1 MAAPLGDQID
11 LLAEAALIM
20 SDMLSA
26 NEVPTTKPRQRAD
39 GHLDVFASIPEEY
52 RMAVLE
58 QCARRVLRKGE
69 TIWTQGESAE
79 YVAFLVSG
87 AAMSIYQARN
97 GKIGTT
103 GFWCAGDILGA
114 GDIGLRT
121 TRQMTVRC
129 LDSCVIY
136 TLAYARFEHLLRR
149 FPELAEAVIRAL
161 SLRLRWVARLA
172 VMLETQ
178 LGAERICT
186 VLLALADCF
195 GRIEDNELLIDLRLT
210 NEDLA
215 AISGL
220 SRQFVNAAL
229 SKLRKE
235 GILRM
240 KKRTLVLVDSESL
253 ARSRGWEEL
262 DA

>member
-1 MAAPLGDQID
+1 MSDK
-11 LLAEAALIM
+11 LLAKDGPA
-20 SDMLSA
+20 
-26 NEVPTTKPRQRAD
+26 TKARQRAD
-39 GHLDVFASIPEEY
+39 GHLDVFGSIPEEY
-52 RMAVLE
+52 RPAVLE
-58 QCARRVLRKGE
+58 QCARRMLRKGE
-69 TIWTQGESAE
+69 TIWTQGDTAD
-79 YVAFLVSG
+79 YAAFLVSG

-103 GFWCAGDILGA
+103 GFWCPGDILGA

-136 TLAYARFEHLLRR
+136 TLPYTRFQHLLRR
-149 FPELAEAVIRAL
+149 FPELADAVIRAL
-161 SLRLRWVARLA
+161 SLRLRWVAQLA

-178 LGAERICT
+178 LGVERICT
-186 VLLALADCF
+186 TLLALADRF
-195 GRIEDNELLIDLRLT
+195 GRVEDKEVLIDLRLT

-235 GILRM
+235 GVLRM
-240 KKRTLVLVDSESL
+240 QKRALVLVDSESL
-253 ARSRGWEEL
+253 ARSMGWDEL
-262 DA
+262 DT